1 MTCPHL
7 SRIGTRCTRPEGH
20 TGPHVAGFTKE
31 RDVKTPSNRAPRIA
45 RPCTHGGI
53 HEHGTR
59 VAYVKDRCRCEDC
72 TTASRVAEQ
81 KRRRAR
87 LYGIDAGLV
96 DAQPVRD
103 HLAVLSEAGIG
114 YKRASELAGVSLTVV
129 QTILYHHP
137 DRPDAGPAK
146 RVKRETAEKILAVQ
160 PLLDHVRD
168 HTPVPSRGAARR
180 IQALV
185 ARGWSQA
192 KIAERAGITDQ
203 RMRPILDGVP
213 ANARTVRAI
222 NALYEELWDQAPP
235 ESTHRDK
242 VAASRARGRA
252 ARMGWVPP
260 AAWDDIDHDESPY
273 QGADIR
279 ATSEDRL
286 DELEFLIG
294 AGTPAYEA
302 VTRAGF
308 PSMHSAERA
317 AYRAG
322 RGGLASMVNRA
333 VA

>member
-1 MTCPHL
+1 M
-7 SRIGTRCTRPEGH
+7 
-20 TGPHVAGFTKE
+20 
-31 RDVKTPSNRAPRIA
+31 KTPSNRAPRIA
-45 RPCTHGGI
+45 RECTHGGI

-87 LYGIDAGLV
+87 LYGIDAGLT

-114 YKRASELAGVSLTVV
+114 YKRAAELAGVSLTVV

-137 DRPDAGPAK
+137 SRPGAGPAK
-146 RVKRETAEKILAVQ
+146 RVKRETAESLLAVQ
-160 PLLDHVRD
+160 PLLEHVRD

-180 IQALV
+180 VQALV

-192 KIAERAGITDQ
+192 KLAERAGITDQ
-203 RMRPILDGVP
+203 RMRPILDGTP
-213 ANARTVRAI
+213 AFAGTVRAI

-235 ESTHRDK
+235 ESTHREK
-242 VAASRARGRA
+242 IAASRARNRA
-252 ARMGWVPP
+252 ARLGWVPP
-260 AAWDDIDHDESPY
+260 AAWDDIDLDDAPY
-273 QGADIR
+273 QGVDIR
-279 ATSEDRL
+279 ASAEERLEDV
-286 DELEFLIG
+286 EFLVA
-294 AGTPAYEA
+294 AGTPVHEA
-302 VTRAGF
+302 VARAGF
-308 PSMHSAERA
+308 PSLNAAERA

-322 RGGLASMVNRA
+322 RHVLGSVVHTA

>member
-1 MTCPHL
+1 M
-7 SRIGTRCTRPEGH
+7 
-20 TGPHVAGFTKE
+20 
-31 RDVKTPSNRAPRIA
+31 KTPSNRAPRIA
-45 RPCTHGGI
+45 RECTHGGI

-72 TTASRVAEQ
+72 TIAARVAEQ

-87 LYGIDAGLV
+87 LYGIDAGLA

-103 HLAVLSEAGIG
+103 HLDVLSQAGIG
-114 YKRASELAGVSLTVV
+114 YKRASEIAGVSLTAV

-160 PLLDHVRD
+160 PLLEHVRD

-192 KIAERAGITDQ
+192 KLAERAGITDQ
-203 RMRPILDGVP
+203 RMAPLLTGTP

-235 ESTHRDK
+235 EVSHREK
-242 VAASRARGRA
+242 IAASRARGRA
-252 ARMGWVPP
+252 ARLGWVPP
-260 AAWDDIDHDESPY
+260 AAWDDIDNDDAPY

-279 ATSEDRL
+279 ATAEERL
-286 DELEFLIG
+286 DDLEFLVD
-294 AGTPAYEA
+294 AGTPVHEA
-302 VTRAGF
+302 TRRAGF
-308 PSMHSAERA
+308 PSIPAAERA
-317 AYRAG
+317 AHRAG
-322 RGGLASMVNRA
+322 RNALASTVHAA

>member
-1 MTCPHL
+1 MT
-7 SRIGTRCTRPEGH
+7 
-20 TGPHVAGFTKE
+20 
-31 RDVKTPSNRAPRIA
+31 TPRNRAPRIT

-53 HEHGTR
+53 HTHGTR

-72 TTASRVAEQ
+72 TTASRIAEQ

-87 LYGIDAGLV
+87 LYGIDAGLA
-96 DAQPVRD
+96 DAQPIRD
-103 HLAVLSEAGIG
+103 HLAILSEAGVG

-137 DRPDAGPAK
+137 DRPHAGPAK
-146 RVKRETAEKILAVQ
+146 RVKRDTAEKLLAVQ
-160 PLLDHVRD
+160 PVLENARD
-168 HTPVPSRGAARR
+168 HTPVQSRGAARR

-192 KIAERAGITDQ
+192 KLAERAGITDQ
-203 RMRPILDGVP
+203 RMRPILDGTP
-213 ANARTVRAI
+213 AAARTVRAI

-235 ESTHRDK
+235 EATHRER
-242 VAASRARGRA
+242 VAASRARNRA
-252 ARMGWVPP
+252 AQLGWVPP
-260 AAWDDIDHDESPY
+260 AAWDDIDHDDQPY
-273 QGADIR
+273 QGVDIR
-279 ATSEDRL
+279 ATQEERL
-286 DELEFLIG
+286 DDLEFLLD
-294 AGTPAYEA
+294 AGTPAHEA

-322 RGGLASMVNRA
+322 RHSLGAAVRTA